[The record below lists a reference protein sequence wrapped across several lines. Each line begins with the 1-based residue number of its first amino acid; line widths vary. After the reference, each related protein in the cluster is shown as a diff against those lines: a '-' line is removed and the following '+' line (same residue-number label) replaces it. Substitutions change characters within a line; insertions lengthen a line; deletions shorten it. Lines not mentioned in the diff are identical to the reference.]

1 MVSFSALLRSLVL
14 EMRVLDVT
22 SMARSRWLLSVV
34 VAAGV
39 VVLSVLWY
47 QTSRSSHMAAAL
59 PAATHREGVAG
70 SVSRI
75 NPLYSSANEVDAD
88 LTALIFSGLTRL
100 GPDGTVQPDLA
111 ESWDISGDGLTYTF
125 HLRQHV
131 TWHDGEPF
139 TADDVIF
146 TYDALRDPNFRGQPA
161 QAELFHSITVS
172 KVDDATVQITLT
184 QPFAPLLSHLTM
196 GILPSHLL
204 QGQDADALYDSPF
217 NQQPV
222 GTGPFRLTD
231 LSSQRAELD
240 ANTNYYL
247 GGPYLRRFEFRFYQD
262 EPALMKALKA
272 GQVQSAFFQSP
283 LNADDSQYLQ
293 SDTDLQVLQ
302 LPSTTSTVLYF
313 NDVWP
318 SLQDKSVRQALAY
331 ATNRPE
337 IISSILQD
345 QAVEADSAIATGT
358 WSYYPVLDRYT
369 YDPDQAAKLLDEA
382 GWTLQPNGIRA
393 KDGTE
398 LRFRIVTNDDPL
410 RAATAN
416 DIASSWTA
424 LGMPTD
430 ASVQGPTTLLRDML
444 MPHEFIVAIYGFDG
458 GPDPDPYPA
467 YHSSQAGPGGQN
479 LSGFSDGQ
487 VDLLLQDARQSSDVE
502 ARKTLY
508 RQFQEALADDLPNL
522 PLYQRTFTYAVD
534 KNLQGV
540 TPGVLFDSSS
550 RFSQVNEWRLGGG

>member
-1 MVSFSALLRSLVL
+1 MSFSALLRSLVL

-22 SMARSRWLLSVV
+22 SLARSRWLLPVV
-34 VAAGV
+34 VASGV
-39 VVLSVLWY
+39 LVLSVLWY
-47 QTSRSSHMAAAL
+47 QTSRSSHMAASL

-70 SVSRI
+70 SVSRV

-88 LTALIFSGLTRL
+88 LSALIFSGLTRL
-100 GPDGTVQPDLA
+100 CPDGTVQPDLA
-111 ESWDISGDGLTYTF
+111 ESWDVSGDGLTYTF

-161 QAELFHSITVS
+161 QAELFHNINFS
-172 KVDDATVQITLT
+172 KVDDATVAVRLT
-184 QPFAPLLSHLTM
+184 QPFAPLLSHLTV
-196 GILPSHLL
+196 GILPSHVL
-204 QGQDADALYDSPF
+204 QGQNADALYDSPF

-231 LSSQRAELD
+231 LSPQRAVLD

-247 GGPYLRRFEFRFYQD
+247 GGPYLRRFEFHFYQD
-262 EPALMKALKA
+262 EPALTKGLKA
-272 GQVQSAFFQSP
+272 GEVQSAFFRSP
-283 LNADDSQYLQ
+283 LNADDNQYLQ
-293 SDTDLQVLQ
+293 SDTNLQVLQ

-313 NDVWP
+313 NDAWP
-318 SLQDKSVRQALAY
+318 SLQDRNVRQALAY

-337 IISSILQD
+337 IVSSILQG
-345 QAVEADSAIATGT
+345 QAVEADSAIAAGT
-358 WSYYPVLDRYT
+358 WAYYPVLDRYT
-369 YDPDQAAKLLDEA
+369 FDPDQAAKLLDEA

-393 KDGTE
+393 KDGAD
-398 LRFRIVTNDDPL
+398 LRLSIVTNDDAL
-410 RAATAN
+410 RTAAAD
-416 DIASSWTA
+416 DIARSWSA
-424 LGMPTD
+424 LGIPTD
-430 ASVQGPTTLLRDML
+430 VSVQGPTTLLRDML
-444 MPHEFIVAIYGFDG
+444 LPHEFVVAIYGFDG

-467 YHSSQAGPGGQN
+467 YHSSQARPGGQN
-479 LSGFSDGQ
+479 LSGFSDAQ
-487 VDLLLQDARQSSDVE
+487 VDLLLQNARQSSDVE
-502 ARKTLY
+502 ARKALY
-508 RQFQEALADDLPNL
+508 RQFQEVLASELPNL

-550 RFSQVNEWRLGGG
+550 RFSQVNGWRLEGS

>member
-1 MVSFSALLRSLVL
+1 
-14 EMRVLDVT
+14 MRVLDVT
-22 SMARSRWLLSVV
+22 SMVRSRWLVPVV
-34 VAAGV
+34 VACGV

-47 QTSRSSHMAAAL
+47 QTSRSSHMTASLAAV
-59 PAATHREGVAG
+59 THTEGVAG
-70 SVSRI
+70 GVSRI

-88 LTALIFSGLTRL
+88 LAALIFSGLTRL

-125 HLRQHV
+125 HLRQGV

-146 TYDALRDPNFRGQPA
+146 TYGALRDPNFRGQPS
-161 QAELFHSITVS
+161 QAELFHSVNFS
-172 KVDDATVQITLT
+172 KVDDATVEVRLT
-184 QPFAPLLSHLTM
+184 QPFAPLLSHLTV

-231 LSSQRAELD
+231 LSPQRAVLD

-262 EPALMKALKA
+262 EPALVKGLKA
-272 GQVQSAFFQSP
+272 GEVQSAFFRSP

-293 SDTDLQVLQ
+293 SDSDLQVLQ

-313 NDVWP
+313 NDDWP
-318 SLQDKSVRQALAY
+318 SLQDKNVRMALAY

-337 IISSILQD
+337 IISSILQG
-345 QAVEADSAIATGT
+345 QAIEADSAIAAGT
-358 WSYYPVLDRYT
+358 WSYYPVLDRYA
-369 YDPDQAAKLLDEA
+369 YDPEQAAKLLDEA
-382 GWTLQPNGIRA
+382 GWTLQSNGIRA
-393 KDGTE
+393 KDGAE
-398 LRFRIVTNDDPL
+398 LRFEIATNDDAL
-410 RAATAN
+410 RTAAAN
-416 DIASSWTA
+416 DIANSWSA
-424 LGMPTD
+424 LGIPTEV
-430 ASVQGPTTLLRDML
+430 SVQGPTTLLRDML
-444 MPHEFIVAIYGFDG
+444 LPHDFVVALYGFDG

-467 YHSSQAGPGGQN
+467 YHSSQATPGGQN
-479 LSGFSDGQ
+479 LSGFSDPT
-487 VDLLLQDARQSSDVE
+487 VDLLLQNGRQSSDVE
-502 ARKTLY
+502 ARKALY
-508 RQFQEALADDLPNL
+508 RQFQEVFAGEVPNL

-534 KNLQGV
+534 KRLQGV

-550 RFSQVNEWRLGGG
+550 RFSQVNEWRLEGG

>member
-1 MVSFSALLRSLVL
+1 MTRLV
-14 EMRVLDVT
+14 
-22 SMARSRWLLSVV
+22 RSRWLLPVV

-47 QTSRSSHMAAAL
+47 QTSRSSHMAASL
-59 PAATHREGVAG
+59 NVATHKEGVAG

-125 HLRQHV
+125 HLRQGV

-161 QAELFHSITVS
+161 QAELFHAVNFS
-172 KVDDATVQITLT
+172 KVDDATVEVRLS
-184 QPFAPLLSHLTM
+184 QPFAPLLSHLTV

-204 QGQDADALYDSPF
+204 EGQDADALYDSPF

-231 LSSQRAELD
+231 LSPQRAVLE

-247 GGPYLRRFEFRFYQD
+247 GGPYLRRFEFHFYQD
-262 EPALMKALKA
+262 EPALMKGLKA
-272 GQVQSAFFQSP
+272 GEVQSAFFRSP

-293 SDTDLQVLQ
+293 SDPDLQVLH

-313 NDVWP
+313 NDEWP
-318 SLQDKSVRQALAY
+318 SLDDKNVRMALAY

-337 IISSILQD
+337 IISSVLQG
-345 QAVEADSAIATGT
+345 QAVEADSAIAAGT

-369 YDPDQAAKLLDEA
+369 YDTDQAAKLLDEA

-393 KDGTE
+393 KDGAE
-398 LRFRIVTNDDPL
+398 LRFVIVTNDDAL
-410 RAATAN
+410 RTGAAD
-416 DIASSWTA
+416 DIARSWQA
-424 LGMPTD
+424 LGIPTEV
-430 ASVQGPTTLLRDML
+430 SVQGPTTLLRDML
-444 MPHEFIVAIYGFDG
+444 LPHEFIVAIYGFDG

-467 YHSSQAGPGGQN
+467 YHSSQATPGGQN
-479 LSGFSDGQ
+479 LSGFSDPQ
-487 VDLLLQDARQSSDVE
+487 VDSLLQDARQSSDVE

-508 RQFQEALADDLPNL
+508 RQFQEVFASEVPNL

-534 KNLQGV
+534 KSLQGV

-550 RFSQVNEWRLGGG
+550 RFSQVSEWRLEGG